1 VVWAR
6 VSTYQGSS
14 EQLDAAVNRIDELPL
29 REMSG
34 FECAYLLIDRSSGK
48 ALTLTLWESEDALR
62 ESEERANQLRS
73 QVADE
78 LGATG
83 APAIDRYEVG
93 KVIEK

>member
-1 VVWAR
+1 MWAR
-6 VSTYQGSS
+6 VSTYQGSP

-34 FECAYLLIDRSSGK
+34 FECAYLLIDRQSGK
-48 ALTLTLWESEDALR
+48 ALTMTLWESEDALR

-83 APAIDRYEVG
+83 APTIDRYEVG